1 MPQIFLL
8 PGAHSSPQIRFK
20 SAVAILAVEQR
31 LLSYITSQI
40 SDPAGGEFLQ
50 AIVKAGDFLS
60 IKELEGFLYLSNKKN
75 DIRHDTKLNPLKT

>member
-1 MPQIFLL
+1 MPQIILL

-50 AIVKAGDFLS
+50 DFYIYRIRKTIFGMTLS
-60 IKELEGFLYLSNKKN
+60 LTRWKRKV
-75 DIRHDTKLNPLKT
+75 LNETMT